1 MGAMVPKSLLV
12 RITGQG
18 LLPGLLLLTLLAVQT
33 LGSGHFYGED
43 NNPSQC
49 LLCKTDNPGSIAAE
63 STPGVGNP
71 RQSLFPLT
79 AVSRQPA
86 GPASQYKARAP
97 PRSLS

>member
-1 MGAMVPKSLLV
+1 MGAMLPKSLLV

-33 LGSGHFYGED
+33 LDSGHFHGQD
-43 NNPSQC
+43 NNPPQC
-49 LLCKTDNPGSIAAE
+49 LLCKTDSPGSIAAE
-63 STPGVGNP
+63 PTLSVGNP
-71 RQSLFPLT
+71 RQSLSPLT
-79 AVSRQPA
+79 AGKQPA